1 MKRFFAAL
9 LAALMVFSLVTIPAV
24 AEGEV
29 VFEVPTVN
37 AQPGDTVSIPVTLTG
52 SNFECHAMNMNVQY
66 DAEALTLNSATEG
79 DAISGATM
87 KVLDTESE
95 LGKVKLGLLYAY
107 DGMTAG
113 GTLFTMNFTVNE
125 NATGN
130 AALTINV
137 VTFANMPAGSTTATP
152 IAYIANNGAV
162 VVGQPETPI
171 PETDT
176 PAPETPIP
184 ETPAPGEEMTLDEAL
199 NVQGGTLHFENDAVY
214 PFVVENDYVKSS
226 NQGQGSTQPGV
237 TTTVNLAA
245 SKLLSFNYK
254 VSSEANW
261 DYVFVSIDGTI
272 VAPTDADSKYILS
285 GDRAAEW
292 LNYTYI
298 VPEGEHTVTIGYR
311 KDSSGDRLD
320 DTAWLDEIQFMDIVN
335 VTGVEFSQDAL
346 TMPLA
351 RTAQLEWTVLPADA
365 ANKNVTFA
373 SDNTEI
379 ATVNASGL
387 VTSVAPGT
395 VNITVTT
402 VDGGFTDVIAVTV
415 EEAVAVTEIVIA
427 PAAITIPVTT
437 SVTETLVANVI
448 PENATDTTVAWT
460 SEDETIAT
468 VSVNGQIKG
477 IAPGTVTINATSAN
491 GVTGTCE
498 VTVVAPEDFPGLD
511 SINFTSM
518 NPLPY
523 DNLEVGIG
531 PGYGGTPVLIRR
543 GNTNTLTYTYA
554 TGFSINV
561 EAGQKIYFNTYWY
574 GGTPGGSND
583 PNRKDTFM
591 TLYDSEFNYLD
602 HNDDGASFGISPY
615 SGIEYVFETAGTYYV
630 VVTPYN
636 HASNNGNGKGLVE
649 MHAAEVLPT
658 EIETIELA
666 DFSMF
671 AGTNTNIIDRAVFT
685 PAEYE
690 ISDFVFTSSNEAV
703 ASIDADG
710 KVHALAEGT
719 TTITI
724 TDNVSGATASA
735 VLTVN
740 EISEDDYA
748 RVVLHVDAGESGV
761 FQDGSGYQMLLDA
774 DATAYGNEI
783 PAQGPLTTGGNAP
796 AGLYDIFEYKI
807 PENADG
813 ILTTSNIVVSGMD
826 YVLVPAGTYDWCITN
841 PTPGDRIW
849 IASDS
854 GSIGGRANDYTF
866 EAGNTYTFTVS
877 LDGQYDR
884 TDITVTPGIEEP
896 TPTATPAITPTPT
909 PAPTP
914 DPGATGWGFE
924 TDPFAEGWTI
934 RDDDGD
940 GYNWEWMDASDSDY
954 NVYEGTHC
962 MASASYQNSAFG
974 GGTALNPDNWLISPA
989 FTAGSTVT
997 FWYAGQDPSYSAE
1010 PFGVYVIANGTTSAE
1025 LGHFTASDTYQQGS
1039 VDISDFAGQTV
1050 QVAFRH
1056 YNITDMFRLN
1066 LDLVEV
1072 SGGGSTP
1079 NTPVPPTENPVT
1091 PEPGTVTGWG
1101 FETDPFA
1108 EGWTV
1113 RDDDGDGFNWEWIES
1128 ATGYYNIYEG
1138 THCMSSV
1145 SYDNETN
1152 TALTPDNWLISP
1164 EFVAGSTVT
1173 FWYAGQDP
1181 DYAAEPFGV
1190 YVIANGTASA
1200 ELGHFT
1206 ASDTYQQGSVDI
1218 SDFAG
1223 QTVQVAFRHYNIT
1236 DMFRLNLDLVEVSGG
1251 GETPTENPVT
1261 PVPPTTIPE
1270 PTLVPHD
1277 VTFSAAAPASVA
1289 AGEEF
1294 QVAVNI
1300 GGVIDY
1306 EAHVLNLRLDYDTD
1320 AFEYLHD
1327 EPGAVMNQMI
1337 ENSGTAILDGFSIP
1351 GSIRFGAMMP
1361 NAGFTAYGTLFTL
1374 TFRAKADAVNGEHN
1388 FDLNVVEFNNFPMGG
1403 TSTPIEHTDVDAIVE
1418 VTGGSTVT
1426 PTPTEVPTPTPGPGS
1441 DLDEAMN
1448 VAGGTLHF
1456 TTDGDYPWIVEETWG
1471 KSTNINVASSTS
1483 TVSTTVTAAAGDILQ
1498 FDFRSFGEGS
1508 GDTVWD
1514 GLHLFIDGTEVAK
1527 WNRVETWTTYAV
1539 ELTAGEHTVTWTYQ
1553 KDSSVDKEGDYAN
1566 VDNVYVGA
1574 PVVPTSIEVE
1584 NVTVPAGRRATV
1596 AYTVLPAEAFNKN
1609 VTFSIANTAIAT
1621 VNENGV
1627 VVGVA
1632 EGTTTVTVT
1641 SVADPTVSGS
1651 ATVTVTESLPTVNL
1665 EGYIAFDPEGTSGIW
1680 GGFADYDPSVIE
1692 NFGTMGSTF
1701 GGAFAGGNV
1710 YGFMYDSDT
1719 NDTRF
1724 YIMDA
1729 DTHQVAYPGT
1739 SAGRVV
1745 VAMAYNHAEG
1755 EMYAIAENDA
1765 DGRSIYTVNLAT
1777 GTLTE
1782 VAALNA
1788 GAETIMTLAIDGS
1801 GNAYGLSY
1809 EATNAVLYSINL
1821 TNGNC
1826 TAIGGTGHGLEYV
1839 QSTVW
1844 DHNTNQLFWAQYSKV
1859 DNDKGQLFVIDP
1871 ATGAATL
1878 CGTIGTGA
1886 EVTVLYTKNNM
1897 PVAPIEVPEYDVIF
1911 VDGLT
1916 NEPIPGGYTVEAGTI
1931 LDEADFPTPP
1941 EHEGY
1946 VFTGWDYNGAPV
1958 YSDLTIKARY
1968 RDPSATTATISLT
1981 VGDVWGDGSGYQMLL
1996 DADAT
2001 AFGNEIPAEGPLTQ
2015 SGNAPAGLYDAF
2027 EYKIPVNADGSTTT
2041 SNIVI
2046 NNTVTIEVPA
2056 GTYDWCIANP
2066 TPGDRIWIASAQ
2078 GNIGGRAD
2086 DYEFEAGYTYNF
2098 TVYLLGQNDATDVE
2112 IIPGGGETP
2121 VITDSPTPVI
2131 TNSPTPE
2138 PPTDTPEPGDE
2149 TPTPEIPTDAPTP
2162 EIPTDVP
2169 EPVTPA
2175 PGDVIF
2181 SVGGV
2186 HYVAA
2191 GSQVNVDLTINGEY
2205 EANGMNIWVQYDAE
2219 NLTLNNVENGEIM
2232 NAIGNL
2238 GGMNILDFTSI
2249 PGSVRLG
2256 SMLPTDPVSGSGTIF
2271 TMNFTVAEGLEDGTE
2286 LPIEILVKEFFNMPV
2301 GGENTPIA
2309 FFAENGAIVVGSEPI
2324 VTDEPGVTD
2333 EPTAV
2338 PTDAPNPPITGAM
2351 SLIGVGIAAIVASA
2365 GVVIFRKKEED

>member
-199 NVQGGTLHFENDAVY
+199 NVQGGTLHFENDANY

-373 SDNTEI
+373 SDNTEV
-379 ATVNASGL
+379 ATVNKNGL

-523 DNLEVGIG
+523 DNFEVGIG
-531 PGYGGTPVLIRR
+531 PGYGTPVLIQR

-671 AGTNTNIIDRAVFT
+671 TGTNTNIIDRAVFT

-748 RVVLHVDAGESGV
+748 MIVLNVNAGETGV

-774 DATAYGNEI
+774 DAAAYGNEI
-783 PAQGPLTTGGNAP
+783 PAQGPLTTGGDAP

-914 DPGATGWGFE
+914 DPGA
-924 TDPFAEGWTI
+924 
-934 RDDDGD
+934 
-940 GYNWEWMDASDSDY
+940 
-954 NVYEGTHC
+954 
-962 MASASYQNSAFG
+962 
-974 GGTALNPDNWLISPA
+974 
-989 FTAGSTVT
+989 
-997 FWYAGQDPSYSAE
+997 
-1010 PFGVYVIANGTTSAE
+1010 
-1025 LGHFTASDTYQQGS
+1025 
-1039 VDISDFAGQTV
+1039 
-1050 QVAFRH
+1050 
-1056 YNITDMFRLN
+1056 
-1066 LDLVEV
+1066 
-1072 SGGGSTP
+1072 
-1079 NTPVPPTENPVT
+1079 
-1091 PEPGTVTGWG
+1091 TGWG

-1508 GDTVWD
+1508 GNTVWD

-1651 ATVTVTESLPTVNL
+1651 ATVTVTEALPTVNL

-1692 NFGTMGSTF
+1692 NFGAMGSTF

-1724 YIMDA
+1724 YIMNA

-1755 EMYAIAENDA
+1755 EMYAIAANDA
-1765 DGRSIYTVNLAT
+1765 DGRSLYTVNLAT

-2256 SMLPTDPVSGSGTIF
+2256 SMLPTNPVSGSGTIF

>member
-107 DGMTAG
+107 DGMTAS

-162 VVGQPETPI
+162 VVGQPETPV
-171 PETDT
+171 PATDT
-176 PAPETPIP
+176 PAPETPV
-184 ETPAPGEEMTLDEAL
+184 PGEEMTLDEAL
-199 NVQGGTLHFENDAVY
+199 NVQGGTLHFENDADY

-226 NQGQGSTQPGV
+226 NQGQRNTQPGV
-237 TTTVNLAA
+237 TTTVNLTA

-261 DYVFVSIDGTI
+261 DYVFVSIDGTV

-320 DTAWLDEIQFMDIVN
+320 DTAWLDEIQFMDIIN

-373 SDNTEI
+373 SDNTEV

-387 VTSVAPGT
+387 VTGVAPGT
-395 VNITVTT
+395 ANITVTT

-574 GGTPGGSND
+574 GGTPGDSND

-671 AGTNTNIIDRAVFT
+671 TGTNTNIIDRAVFT
-685 PAEYE
+685 PEEYE

-710 KVHALAEGT
+710 KVFALAEGT

-724 TDNVSGATASA
+724 TDNVSNATASA

-748 RVVLHVDAGESGV
+748 MIVLNVNAGETGV

-783 PAQGPLTTGGNAP
+783 PAQGPLTQSGNAP

-866 EAGNTYTFTVS
+866 EAGNTYTLTVS

-884 TDITVTPGIEEP
+884 TDITVTPGIEQP

-914 DPGATGWGFE
+914 NPGATGWGFE

-940 GYNWEWMDASDSDY
+940 GYNWEWMDASGSNY

-962 MASASYQNSAFG
+962 MASASFQNNPFG

-997 FWYAGQDPSYSAE
+997 FWYAGQDPNYSAE
-1010 PFGVYVIANGTTSAE
+1010 TFGVYVIANGTTSDE
-1025 LGHFTASDTYQQGS
+1025 LGHFTASNTYQQGS
-1039 VDISDFAGQTV
+1039 VDISAYAGETV

-1056 YNITDMFRLN
+1056 YGITDMFRLN

-1079 NTPVPPTENPVT
+1079 NTPVPPT
-1091 PEPGTVTGWG
+1091 
-1101 FETDPFA
+1101 
-1108 EGWTV
+1108 
-1113 RDDDGDGFNWEWIES
+1113 
-1128 ATGYYNIYEG
+1128 
-1138 THCMSSV
+1138 
-1145 SYDNETN
+1145 
-1152 TALTPDNWLISP
+1152 
-1164 EFVAGSTVT
+1164 
-1173 FWYAGQDP
+1173 
-1181 DYAAEPFGV
+1181 
-1190 YVIANGTASA
+1190 
-1200 ELGHFT
+1200 
-1206 ASDTYQQGSVDI
+1206 
-1218 SDFAG
+1218 
-1223 QTVQVAFRHYNIT
+1223 
-1236 DMFRLNLDLVEVSGG
+1236 
-1251 GETPTENPVT
+1251 
-1261 PVPPTTIPE
+1261 TIPE
-1270 PTLVPHD
+1270 PTLVPLD

-1374 TFRAKADAVNGEHN
+1374 TFRAKADAANGEHN

-1498 FDFRSFGEGS
+1498 FDFRSFGEGF

-1651 ATVTVTESLPTVNL
+1651 ATVTVTEALPTVNL

-1710 YGFMYDSDT
+1710 YGFMYNSDT

-1724 YIMDA
+1724 YIMNA

-1755 EMYAIAENDA
+1755 EMYAIAANDA
-1765 DGRSIYTVNLAT
+1765 DGRSLYTVNLAT

-1809 EATNAVLYSINL
+1809 AATNAVLYSINL

-1859 DNDKGQLFVIDP
+1859 ETDKGQLFVIDP

-2015 SGNAPAGLYDAF
+2015 GGDAPAGLYDAF

-2046 NNTVTIEVPA
+2046 NNTITIEVPA
-2056 GTYDWCIANP
+2056 GTYDWCITNP

-2112 IIPGGGETP
+2112 IIPGGGEPP

-2149 TPTPEIPTDAPTP
+2149 TPTPEIPTDT
-2162 EIPTDVP
+2162 P

-2181 SVGGV
+2181 SVGGT

-2191 GSQVNVDLTINGEY
+2191 GSQVSVDLTIDGEY

-2219 NLTLNNVENGEIM
+2219 KLTLNSVDEGEIM
-2232 NAIGNL
+2232 KAIKDL
-2238 GGMNILDFTSI
+2238 GGMNILDFQSI

-2256 SMLPTDPVSGSGTIF
+2256 SMLPTDPVSGSGKIF

-2286 LPIEILVKEFFNMPV
+2286 MPIEILVKEFFNMPV

-2309 FFAENGAIVVGSEPI
+2309 FFAENGSIVVGSEPI

>member
-162 VVGQPETPI
+162 VVGQPETPV
-171 PETDT
+171 PATDT
-176 PAPETPIP
+176 PAPATPIPETPIP

-199 NVQGGTLHFENDAVY
+199 NVQGGTLHFENDADY

-226 NQGQGSTQPGV
+226 NQGQRNTQPGV
-237 TTTVNLAA
+237 TTTVNLTA

-320 DTAWLDEIQFMDIVN
+320 DTAWLDEIQFTDIVN

-373 SDNTEI
+373 SDNTEV

-387 VTSVAPGT
+387 VTGVAPGT
-395 VNITVTT
+395 ANITVTT

-511 SINFTSM
+511 SINFTNM

-574 GGTPGGSND
+574 GGTPGDSND

-671 AGTNTNIIDRAVFT
+671 TGTNTNIVNRAVFT
-685 PAEYE
+685 PEEYE

-710 KVHALAEGT
+710 KVYALAEGT

-724 TDNVSGATASA
+724 TDNVSNATASA

-748 RVVLHVDAGESGV
+748 MIVLNVNAGETGV

-783 PAQGPLTTGGNAP
+783 PAQGPLTQSGNAP
-796 AGLYDIFEYKI
+796 AGLYDVFEYKI

-884 TDITVTPGIEEP
+884 TDITVTPGIEQP

-940 GYNWEWMDASDSDY
+940 GYNWEWMEGSGSDY

-997 FWYAGQDPSYSAE
+997 FWYAGQDPNYAAE
-1010 PFGVYVIANGTTSAE
+1010 TFGVYVIANGTASDE
-1025 LGHFTASDTYQQGS
+1025 LGHFTASNTYQQGS

-1056 YNITDMFRLN
+1056 YGVTDMFRLN

-1079 NTPVPPTENPVT
+1079 NTPVPPT
-1091 PEPGTVTGWG
+1091 
-1101 FETDPFA
+1101 
-1108 EGWTV
+1108 
-1113 RDDDGDGFNWEWIES
+1113 
-1128 ATGYYNIYEG
+1128 
-1138 THCMSSV
+1138 
-1145 SYDNETN
+1145 
-1152 TALTPDNWLISP
+1152 
-1164 EFVAGSTVT
+1164 
-1173 FWYAGQDP
+1173 
-1181 DYAAEPFGV
+1181 
-1190 YVIANGTASA
+1190 
-1200 ELGHFT
+1200 
-1206 ASDTYQQGSVDI
+1206 
-1218 SDFAG
+1218 
-1223 QTVQVAFRHYNIT
+1223 
-1236 DMFRLNLDLVEVSGG
+1236 
-1251 GETPTENPVT
+1251 
-1261 PVPPTTIPE
+1261 TIPE
-1270 PTLVPHD
+1270 PTLVPLD

-1374 TFRAKADAVNGEHN
+1374 TFRAKADAANGEHN

-1498 FDFRSFGEGS
+1498 FDFRSFGEGF

-1539 ELTAGEHTVTWTYQ
+1539 ELTAGEHTITWTYQ

-1627 VVGVA
+1627 IVGVA

-1651 ATVTVTESLPTVNL
+1651 ATVTVTEALPTVNL

-1710 YGFMYDSDT
+1710 YGFMYNSDT

-1724 YIMDA
+1724 YIMNA

-1755 EMYAIAENDA
+1755 EMYAVAVNDA
-1765 DGRSIYTVNLAT
+1765 DGRSLYTVNLAT
-1777 GTLTE
+1777 GMLTE

-1809 EATNAVLYSINL
+1809 AATNAVLYSINL

-1839 QSTVW
+1839 QATVW

-1859 DNDKGQLFVIDP
+1859 ATDKGQLFVIDP

-1916 NEPIPGGYTVEAGTI
+1916 NEPIPGGYTVEAGTV

-2001 AFGNEIPAEGPLTQ
+2001 AFGNEIPAQGPLTQ

-2149 TPTPEIPTDAPTP
+2149 TPTPEIPTDT
-2162 EIPTDVP
+2162 P

-2181 SVGGV
+2181 SVGGT

-2191 GSQVNVDLTINGEY
+2191 GSQVSVDLTIDGEY

-2219 NLTLNNVENGEIM
+2219 KLTLNSVDEGEIM
-2232 NAIGNL
+2232 KAIKDL
-2238 GGMNILDFTSI
+2238 GGMNILDFQSI

-2256 SMLPTDPVSGSGTIF
+2256 SMLPTNPVSGSGKIF

-2286 LPIEILVKEFFNMPV
+2286 MPIEILVKEFFNMPV

-2309 FFAENGAIVVGSEPI
+2309 FFAENGSIVVGSEPI

>member
-162 VVGQPETPI
+162 VVGQPETPV

-176 PAPETPIP
+176 PAPATPIPETPIP

-199 NVQGGTLHFENDAVY
+199 NVQGGTLHFENDADY

-226 NQGQGSTQPGV
+226 NQGQRNTQPGV
-237 TTTVNLAA
+237 TTTVNLTA

-261 DYVFVSIDGTI
+261 DYVFVSIDGTV

-320 DTAWLDEIQFMDIVN
+320 DTAWLDEIQFTDIVN

-373 SDNTEI
+373 SDNTEV

-387 VTSVAPGT
+387 VTGVAPGT
-395 VNITVTT
+395 ANITVTT

-602 HNDDGASFGISPY
+602 HNDDGASFGIAPY

-671 AGTNTNIIDRAVFT
+671 TGTNTNIIDRAVFT
-685 PAEYE
+685 PEEYE

-710 KVHALAEGT
+710 KVFALAEGT

-724 TDNVSGATASA
+724 TDNVSNATASA

-748 RVVLHVDAGESGV
+748 MIVLNVNAGETGV

-783 PAQGPLTTGGNAP
+783 PAQGPLTQSGNAP

-866 EAGNTYTFTVS
+866 EAGNTYTLTVS

-940 GYNWEWMDASDSDY
+940 GYNWEWMEGSGSDY

-997 FWYAGQDPSYSAE
+997 FWYAGQDPNYAAE
-1010 PFGVYVIANGTTSAE
+1010 TFGVYVIANGTASDE
-1025 LGHFTASDTYQQGS
+1025 LGHFTASNTYQQGS
-1039 VDISDFAGQTV
+1039 VDISAYAGQTV

-1056 YNITDMFRLN
+1056 YGITDMFRLN

-1079 NTPVPPTENPVT
+1079 NTPVPPT
-1091 PEPGTVTGWG
+1091 
-1101 FETDPFA
+1101 
-1108 EGWTV
+1108 
-1113 RDDDGDGFNWEWIES
+1113 
-1128 ATGYYNIYEG
+1128 
-1138 THCMSSV
+1138 
-1145 SYDNETN
+1145 
-1152 TALTPDNWLISP
+1152 
-1164 EFVAGSTVT
+1164 
-1173 FWYAGQDP
+1173 
-1181 DYAAEPFGV
+1181 
-1190 YVIANGTASA
+1190 
-1200 ELGHFT
+1200 
-1206 ASDTYQQGSVDI
+1206 
-1218 SDFAG
+1218 
-1223 QTVQVAFRHYNIT
+1223 
-1236 DMFRLNLDLVEVSGG
+1236 
-1251 GETPTENPVT
+1251 
-1261 PVPPTTIPE
+1261 TIPE
-1270 PTLVPHD
+1270 PTLVPLD

-1374 TFRAKADAVNGEHN
+1374 TFRAKADAANGEHN

-1498 FDFRSFGEGS
+1498 FDFRSFGEGF

-1539 ELTAGEHTVTWTYQ
+1539 ELTAGEHTITWTYQ
-1553 KDSSVDKEGDYAN
+1553 KDSTVDKEGDYAN

-1651 ATVTVTESLPTVNL
+1651 ATVTVTEALPTVNL

-1710 YGFMYDSDT
+1710 YGFMYNSDT

-1724 YIMDA
+1724 YIMNA

-1755 EMYAIAENDA
+1755 EMYAIAANDA

-1782 VAALNA
+1782 VAVLNA
-1788 GAETIMTLAIDGS
+1788 GADTIMTLAIDGS

-1809 EATNAVLYSINL
+1809 EANNAVLYSINL

-1839 QSTVW
+1839 QATVW

-1859 DNDKGQLFVIDP
+1859 ETDKGQLFVIDP

-1897 PVAPIEVPEYDVIF
+1897 PVAPIEVPEYNVTF

-2015 SGNAPAGLYDAF
+2015 GGDAPAGLYDAF

-2046 NNTVTIEVPA
+2046 NNTITIEVPA

-2112 IIPGGGETP
+2112 IIPGGETP
-2121 VITDSPTPVI
+2121 S
-2131 TNSPTPE
+2131 PE
-2138 PPTDTPEPGDE
+2138 PPITD
-2149 TPTPEIPTDAPTP
+2149 
-2162 EIPTDVP
+2162 
-2169 EPVTPA
+2169 
-2175 PGDVIF
+2175 
-2181 SVGGV
+2181 
-2186 HYVAA
+2186 
-2191 GSQVNVDLTINGEY
+2191 
-2205 EANGMNIWVQYDAE
+2205 
-2219 NLTLNNVENGEIM
+2219 
-2232 NAIGNL
+2232 
-2238 GGMNILDFTSI
+2238 
-2249 PGSVRLG
+2249 
-2256 SMLPTDPVSGSGTIF
+2256 
-2271 TMNFTVAEGLEDGTE
+2271 
-2286 LPIEILVKEFFNMPV
+2286 
-2301 GGENTPIA
+2301 
-2309 FFAENGAIVVGSEPI
+2309 EPI
-2324 VTDEPGVTD
+2324 TDEPITDEPITDEPITDEPITDEPITDEPITDEPITDEPITDEPITDEPGVTD

-2338 PTDAPNPPITGAM
+2338 PTDAPNPPVTGAM

>member
-162 VVGQPETPI
+162 VVGQPETPV
-171 PETDT
+171 PATDT
-176 PAPETPIP
+176 PAPATPVPETPIP

-199 NVQGGTLHFENDAVY
+199 NVQGGTLHFENDADY

-226 NQGQGSTQPGV
+226 NQGQRNTQPGV
-237 TTTVNLAA
+237 TTTVNLTA

-320 DTAWLDEIQFMDIVN
+320 DTAWLDEIQFTDIVN

-373 SDNTEI
+373 SDNTEV

-387 VTSVAPGT
+387 VTGVAPGT
-395 VNITVTT
+395 ANITVTT

-574 GGTPGGSND
+574 GGTPGDSND

-671 AGTNTNIIDRAVFT
+671 TGTNTNIIDRAVFT
-685 PAEYE
+685 PEEYE

-710 KVHALAEGT
+710 KVFALAEGT

-724 TDNVSGATASA
+724 TDNVSNATASA

-748 RVVLHVDAGESGV
+748 MIVLNVNAGETGV

-783 PAQGPLTTGGNAP
+783 PAQGPLTQSGNAP

-866 EAGNTYTFTVS
+866 EAGNTYTLTVS

-940 GYNWEWMDASDSDY
+940 GYNWEWMDASASGY

-962 MASASYQNSAFG
+962 MASASFQNNPFG

-997 FWYAGQDPSYSAE
+997 FWYAGQDPNYAAE
-1010 PFGVYVIANGTTSAE
+1010 TFGVYVIANGTASDE
-1025 LGHFTASDTYQQGS
+1025 LGHFTASNTYQQGS

-1056 YNITDMFRLN
+1056 YGITDMFRLN

-1079 NTPVPPTENPVT
+1079 NTPVPPTENPNT
-1091 PEPGTVTGWG
+1091 PEPGTTTGWG

-1108 EGWTV
+1108 EGWTI

-1128 ATGYYNIYEG
+1128 DTGYYEIYEG

-1145 SYDNETN
+1145 SYDNDTN

-1164 EFVAGSTVT
+1164 EFVAGNTVT
-1173 FWYAGQDP
+1173 FWYVGQDP

-1190 YVIANGTASA
+1190 YVIANGTTSA

-1206 ASDTYQQGSVDI
+1206 ASNTYQQGSVDI
-1218 SDFAG
+1218 SAYAG
-1223 QTVQVAFRHYNIT
+1223 QTVQVAFRHYGIT

-1251 GETPTENPVT
+1251 GSTPNT

-1270 PTLVPHD
+1270 PTLVPLD

-1374 TFRAKADAVNGEHN
+1374 TFRAKADAANGEHN

-1426 PTPTEVPTPTPGPGS
+1426 PTPTEVPTPTPGPVS

-1471 KSTNINVASSTS
+1471 KSTNVNVASSTS

-1498 FDFRSFGEGS
+1498 FDFRSFGEGF

-1539 ELTAGEHTVTWTYQ
+1539 ELTAGEHTITWTYQ
-1553 KDSSVDKEGDYAN
+1553 KDSSVDKEGDYAT

-1651 ATVTVTESLPTVNL
+1651 ATVTVTEALPTVNL

-1724 YIMDA
+1724 YIMNA

-1755 EMYAIAENDA
+1755 EMYAIAANDA
-1765 DGRSIYTVNLAT
+1765 DGRSLYTVNLAT

-1809 EATNAVLYSINL
+1809 AATNAVLYSINL

-1859 DNDKGQLFVIDP
+1859 ETDKGQLFVIDP

-2001 AFGNEIPAEGPLTQ
+2001 AFGNEIPAEGPLTM
-2015 SGNAPAGLYDAF
+2015 GGDAPAGLYDAF

-2046 NNTVTIEVPA
+2046 NNTITIEVPA
-2056 GTYDWCIANP
+2056 GTYDWCITNP

-2149 TPTPEIPTDAPTP
+2149 TPTPEIPTDT
-2162 EIPTDVP
+2162 P

-2191 GSQVNVDLTINGEY
+2191 GSQVSVDLTINGEY

-2219 NLTLNNVENGEIM
+2219 KLTLNSVDEGEIM
-2232 NAIGNL
+2232 KAIKDL
-2238 GGMNILDFTSI
+2238 GGMNILDFQSI

-2256 SMLPTDPVSGSGTIF
+2256 SMLPTDPVSGSGKIF

-2286 LPIEILVKEFFNMPV
+2286 MPIEILVKEFFNMPV

-2309 FFAENGAIVVGSEPI
+2309 FFAENGSIVVGEAPVTEAPI
-2324 VTDEPGVTD
+2324 TD

>member
-162 VVGQPETPI
+162 VVGQPETPV
-171 PETDT
+171 PATDT
-176 PAPETPIP
+176 PAPATPIPETPIP

-199 NVQGGTLHFENDAVY
+199 NVQGGTLHFENDADY

-226 NQGQGSTQPGV
+226 NQGQRNTQPGV
-237 TTTVNLAA
+237 TTTVNLTA

-261 DYVFVSIDGTI
+261 DYVFVSIDGTV

-320 DTAWLDEIQFMDIVN
+320 DTAWLDEIQFTDIVN

-373 SDNTEI
+373 SDNTEV

-387 VTSVAPGT
+387 VTGVAPGT
-395 VNITVTT
+395 ANITVTT

-511 SINFTSM
+511 SINFTNM

-574 GGTPGGSND
+574 GGTPGDSND

-671 AGTNTNIIDRAVFT
+671 TGTNTNIIDRAVFT
-685 PAEYE
+685 PEEYE

-710 KVHALAEGT
+710 KVFALAEGT

-724 TDNVSGATASA
+724 TDNVSNATASA

-748 RVVLHVDAGESGV
+748 MIVLNVNAGETGV

-783 PAQGPLTTGGNAP
+783 PAQGPLTQSGNAP

-866 EAGNTYTFTVS
+866 EAGNTYTLTVS

-940 GYNWEWMDASDSDY
+940 GYNWEWMDASASGY

-962 MASASYQNSAFG
+962 MASASFQNNPFG
-974 GGTALNPDNWLISPA
+974 GGTALTPNNWLISPA

-997 FWYAGQDPSYSAE
+997 FWYAGQDPNYAAE
-1010 PFGVYVIANGTTSAE
+1010 TFGVYVIANGTASDE
-1025 LGHFTASDTYQQGS
+1025 LGHFTASNTYQQGS

-1056 YNITDMFRLN
+1056 YGITDMFRLN

-1079 NTPVPPTENPVT
+1079 NTPVPPT
-1091 PEPGTVTGWG
+1091 
-1101 FETDPFA
+1101 A
-1108 EGWTV
+1108 E
-1113 RDDDGDGFNWEWIES
+1113 
-1128 ATGYYNIYEG
+1128 
-1138 THCMSSV
+1138 
-1145 SYDNETN
+1145 
-1152 TALTPDNWLISP
+1152 
-1164 EFVAGSTVT
+1164 
-1173 FWYAGQDP
+1173 
-1181 DYAAEPFGV
+1181 
-1190 YVIANGTASA
+1190 
-1200 ELGHFT
+1200 
-1206 ASDTYQQGSVDI
+1206 
-1218 SDFAG
+1218 
-1223 QTVQVAFRHYNIT
+1223 
-1236 DMFRLNLDLVEVSGG
+1236 
-1251 GETPTENPVT
+1251 
-1261 PVPPTTIPE
+1261 
-1270 PTLVPHD
+1270 
-1277 VTFSAAAPASVA
+1277 
-1289 AGEEF
+1289 
-1294 QVAVNI
+1294 
-1300 GGVIDY
+1300 
-1306 EAHVLNLRLDYDTD
+1306 
-1320 AFEYLHD
+1320 
-1327 EPGAVMNQMI
+1327 
-1337 ENSGTAILDGFSIP
+1337 
-1351 GSIRFGAMMP
+1351 
-1361 NAGFTAYGTLFTL
+1361 
-1374 TFRAKADAVNGEHN
+1374 
-1388 FDLNVVEFNNFPMGG
+1388 
-1403 TSTPIEHTDVDAIVE
+1403 
-1418 VTGGSTVT
+1418 
-1426 PTPTEVPTPTPGPGS
+1426 PTPTQNPNTP
-1441 DLDEAMN
+1441 A
-1448 VAGGTLHF
+1448 
-1456 TTDGDYPWIVEETWG
+1456 
-1471 KSTNINVASSTS
+1471 
-1483 TVSTTVTAAAGDILQ
+1483 
-1498 FDFRSFGEGS
+1498 
-1508 GDTVWD
+1508 
-1514 GLHLFIDGTEVAK
+1514 
-1527 WNRVETWTTYAV
+1527 
-1539 ELTAGEHTVTWTYQ
+1539 
-1553 KDSSVDKEGDYAN
+1553 
-1566 VDNVYVGA
+1566 
-1574 PVVPTSIEVE
+1574 
-1584 NVTVPAGRRATV
+1584 
-1596 AYTVLPAEAFNKN
+1596 
-1609 VTFSIANTAIAT
+1609 
-1621 VNENGV
+1621 
-1627 VVGVA
+1627 
-1632 EGTTTVTVT
+1632 
-1641 SVADPTVSGS
+1641 
-1651 ATVTVTESLPTVNL
+1651 
-1665 EGYIAFDPEGTSGIW
+1665 
-1680 GGFADYDPSVIE
+1680 
-1692 NFGTMGSTF
+1692 
-1701 GGAFAGGNV
+1701 
-1710 YGFMYDSDT
+1710 
-1719 NDTRF
+1719 
-1724 YIMDA
+1724 
-1729 DTHQVAYPGT
+1729 
-1739 SAGRVV
+1739 
-1745 VAMAYNHAEG
+1745 
-1755 EMYAIAENDA
+1755 
-1765 DGRSIYTVNLAT
+1765 
-1777 GTLTE
+1777 
-1782 VAALNA
+1782 
-1788 GAETIMTLAIDGS
+1788 
-1801 GNAYGLSY
+1801 
-1809 EATNAVLYSINL
+1809 
-1821 TNGNC
+1821 
-1826 TAIGGTGHGLEYV
+1826 
-1839 QSTVW
+1839 
-1844 DHNTNQLFWAQYSKV
+1844 
-1859 DNDKGQLFVIDP
+1859 
-1871 ATGAATL
+1871 
-1878 CGTIGTGA
+1878 
-1886 EVTVLYTKNNM
+1886 
-1897 PVAPIEVPEYDVIF
+1897 
-1911 VDGLT
+1911 
-1916 NEPIPGGYTVEAGTI
+1916 PGGM
-1931 LDEADFPTPP
+1931 
-1941 EHEGY
+1941 
-1946 VFTGWDYNGAPV
+1946 
-1958 YSDLTIKARY
+1958 
-1968 RDPSATTATISLT
+1968 ATISLT
-1981 VGDVWGDGSGYQMLL
+1981 AGDVFGDGSGYQMLL

-2001 AFGNEIPAEGPLTQ
+2001 AFGNEIPAQGPLTT
-2015 SGNAPAGLYDAF
+2015 GGDAPAGLYDAF
-2027 EYKIPVNADGSTTT
+2027 EYKIPVNADGSTNTG
-2041 SNIVI
+2041 NIVI
-2046 NNTVTIEVPA
+2046 NNTVTIEVP
-2056 GTYDWCIANP
+2056 GGVYDWCITNP
-2066 TPGDRIWIASAQ
+2066 TPGDRIWIASSQ
-2078 GNIGGRAD
+2078 GNVGGRAN
-2086 DYEFEAGYTYNF
+2086 DYTFEAGYTYNF

-2112 IIPGGGETP
+2112 IIGGGAPNTP
-2121 VITDSPTPVI
+2121 V
-2131 TNSPTPE
+2131 
-2138 PPTDTPEPGDE
+2138 PPTENPVTPEPGTATGWGFETDPFAEGWTIRDDDGDGYNWEWMDASASGYNVYEGTHCMASASFQNNPFGGGTALTPNNWLISPAFTAGSTVTFWYAGQDPNYAAETFGVYVIANGTASDE
-2149 TPTPEIPTDAPTP
+2149 LGHFTASNTYQQGSVDISDFAGQTVQVAFRHYDITDMFRLNLDLVEADAGGSIPNTPVPPTDAPITEAP
-2162 EIPTDVP
+2162 ITEAPITEAPITEAP
-2169 EPVTPA
+2169 ITEAPITEAPITEAPITEAPVTPA

-2191 GSQVNVDLTINGEY
+2191 GSQVSVDLTINGEY

-2219 NLTLNNVENGEIM
+2219 KLTLNSVDEGEIM
-2232 NAIGNL
+2232 KAIKDL
-2238 GGMNILDFTSI
+2238 GGMNILDFQSI

-2256 SMLPTDPVSGSGTIF
+2256 SMLPTDPVSGSGKIF

-2286 LPIEILVKEFFNMPV
+2286 MPIEILVKEFFNMPV

-2309 FFAENGAIVVGSEPI
+2309 FFAENGSIVVGSEPI
-2324 VTDEPGVTD
+2324 VTD

>member
-162 VVGQPETPI
+162 VVGQPETPV

-176 PAPETPIP
+176 PAPATPIPETPIP

-199 NVQGGTLHFENDAVY
+199 NVQGGTLHFENDADY

-226 NQGQGSTQPGV
+226 NQGQRNTQPGV
-237 TTTVNLAA
+237 TTTVNLTA

-261 DYVFVSIDGTI
+261 DYVFVSIDGTV

-320 DTAWLDEIQFMDIVN
+320 DTAWLDEIQFTDIVN

-373 SDNTEI
+373 SDNTEV

-387 VTSVAPGT
+387 VTGVAPGT
-395 VNITVTT
+395 ANITVTT

-602 HNDDGASFGISPY
+602 HNDDGASFGIAPY

-671 AGTNTNIIDRAVFT
+671 TGTNTNIIDRAVFT
-685 PAEYE
+685 PEEYE

-710 KVHALAEGT
+710 KVFALAEGT

-724 TDNVSGATASA
+724 TDNVSNATASA

-748 RVVLHVDAGESGV
+748 MIVLNVNAGETGV

-783 PAQGPLTTGGNAP
+783 PAQGPLTQSGNAP

-866 EAGNTYTFTVS
+866 EAGNTYTLTVS

-940 GYNWEWMDASDSDY
+940 GYNWEWMDGSGSDY

-997 FWYAGQDPSYSAE
+997 FWYAGQDPNYAAE
-1010 PFGVYVIANGTTSAE
+1010 PFGVYVIANGTASDE
-1025 LGHFTASDTYQQGS
+1025 LGHFTASNTYQQGS
-1039 VDISDFAGQTV
+1039 VDISAYAGQTV

-1056 YNITDMFRLN
+1056 YGITDMFRLN

-1079 NTPVPPTENPVT
+1079 NTPVPPT
-1091 PEPGTVTGWG
+1091 
-1101 FETDPFA
+1101 
-1108 EGWTV
+1108 
-1113 RDDDGDGFNWEWIES
+1113 
-1128 ATGYYNIYEG
+1128 
-1138 THCMSSV
+1138 
-1145 SYDNETN
+1145 
-1152 TALTPDNWLISP
+1152 
-1164 EFVAGSTVT
+1164 
-1173 FWYAGQDP
+1173 
-1181 DYAAEPFGV
+1181 
-1190 YVIANGTASA
+1190 
-1200 ELGHFT
+1200 
-1206 ASDTYQQGSVDI
+1206 
-1218 SDFAG
+1218 
-1223 QTVQVAFRHYNIT
+1223 
-1236 DMFRLNLDLVEVSGG
+1236 
-1251 GETPTENPVT
+1251 
-1261 PVPPTTIPE
+1261 TIPE
-1270 PTLVPHD
+1270 PTLVPLD

-1374 TFRAKADAVNGEHN
+1374 TFRAKADAANGEHN

-1498 FDFRSFGEGS
+1498 FDFRSFGEGF

-1539 ELTAGEHTVTWTYQ
+1539 ELTAGEHTITWTYQ
-1553 KDSSVDKEGDYAN
+1553 KDSTVDKEGDYAN

-1609 VTFSIANTAIAT
+1609 VTFSTANTAIAT

-1651 ATVTVTESLPTVNL
+1651 ATVTVTEALPTVNL

-1710 YGFMYDSDT
+1710 YGFMYNSDT

-1724 YIMDA
+1724 YIMNA

-1755 EMYAIAENDA
+1755 EMYAIAANDA
-1765 DGRSIYTVNLAT
+1765 DGRSLYTVNLAT

-1809 EATNAVLYSINL
+1809 EANNAVLYSINL

-1839 QSTVW
+1839 QATVW

-1859 DNDKGQLFVIDP
+1859 ETDKGQLFVIDP

-1897 PVAPIEVPEYDVIF
+1897 PVAPIEVPEYNVTF

-2015 SGNAPAGLYDAF
+2015 GGDAPAGLYDAF

-2046 NNTVTIEVPA
+2046 NNTITIEVPA

-2112 IIPGGGETP
+2112 IIPGGETP
-2121 VITDSPTPVI
+2121 S
-2131 TNSPTPE
+2131 PE
-2138 PPTDTPEPGDE
+2138 PPITD
-2149 TPTPEIPTDAPTP
+2149 
-2162 EIPTDVP
+2162 
-2169 EPVTPA
+2169 
-2175 PGDVIF
+2175 
-2181 SVGGV
+2181 
-2186 HYVAA
+2186 
-2191 GSQVNVDLTINGEY
+2191 
-2205 EANGMNIWVQYDAE
+2205 
-2219 NLTLNNVENGEIM
+2219 
-2232 NAIGNL
+2232 
-2238 GGMNILDFTSI
+2238 
-2249 PGSVRLG
+2249 
-2256 SMLPTDPVSGSGTIF
+2256 
-2271 TMNFTVAEGLEDGTE
+2271 
-2286 LPIEILVKEFFNMPV
+2286 
-2301 GGENTPIA
+2301 
-2309 FFAENGAIVVGSEPI
+2309 EPI
-2324 VTDEPGVTD
+2324 TDEPITDEPITDEPITDEPITDEPITDEPITDEPITDEPITDEPITDEPGVTD

-2338 PTDAPNPPITGAM
+2338 PTDAPNPPVTGAM

>member
-373 SDNTEI
+373 SDNTEV
-379 ATVNASGL
+379 ATVNKSGL

-395 VNITVTT
+395 ANITVTT

-523 DNLEVGIG
+523 DNFEVGIG
-531 PGYGGTPVLIRR
+531 PGYGTPVLIQR

-574 GGTPGGSND
+574 GGTPGDSYD

-602 HNDDGASFGISPY
+602 HNDDGASFGIAPY

-671 AGTNTNIIDRAVFT
+671 TGTNTNIIDRAVFT

-997 FWYAGQDPSYSAE
+997 FWYAGQDPNYAAE

-1025 LGHFTASDTYQQGS
+1025 LGHFTASNTYQQGS
-1039 VDISDFAGQTV
+1039 VDISAYAGQPV

-1108 EGWTV
+1108 EGWTI
-1113 RDDDGDGFNWEWIES
+1113 RDDDGDGYNWEWMDAS
-1128 ATGYYNIYEG
+1128 DSDYNVYEG
-1138 THCMSSV
+1138 THCMASA
-1145 SYDNETN
+1145 SYQNSAFGGG
-1152 TALTPDNWLISP
+1152 TALNPDNWLISP
-1164 EFVAGSTVT
+1164 AFTAGSTVT

-1181 DYAAEPFGV
+1181 NYAAEPFGV
-1190 YVIANGTASA
+1190 YVIANGTTSA

-1206 ASDTYQQGSVDI
+1206 ASNTYQQGSVDI
-1218 SDFAG
+1218 SAYAG
-1223 QTVQVAFRHYNIT
+1223 QPVQVAFRHYNIT

-1426 PTPTEVPTPTPGPGS
+1426 PTPTEVPTPTPGPVS

-1508 GDTVWD
+1508 GNTVWD

-1539 ELTAGEHTVTWTYQ
+1539 ELTAGEHTITWTYQ

-1651 ATVTVTESLPTVNL
+1651 ATVTVTEALPTVNL

-1692 NFGTMGSTF
+1692 NFGAMGSTF

-1755 EMYAIAENDA
+1755 EMYAIAANDA
-1765 DGRSIYTVNLAT
+1765 DGRSLYTVNLAT

-2112 IIPGGGETP
+2112 IIPGGETP
-2121 VITDSPTPVI
+2121 S
-2131 TNSPTPE
+2131 PE
-2138 PPTDTPEPGDE
+2138 PPITDEPITDEPITDEPITDEPITDEPITDEPITDEPITDEPG
-2149 TPTPEIPTDAPTP
+2149 TD
-2162 EIPTDVP
+2162 
-2169 EPVTPA
+2169 
-2175 PGDVIF
+2175 
-2181 SVGGV
+2181 
-2186 HYVAA
+2186 
-2191 GSQVNVDLTINGEY
+2191 
-2205 EANGMNIWVQYDAE
+2205 
-2219 NLTLNNVENGEIM
+2219 
-2232 NAIGNL
+2232 
-2238 GGMNILDFTSI
+2238 
-2249 PGSVRLG
+2249 
-2256 SMLPTDPVSGSGTIF
+2256 
-2271 TMNFTVAEGLEDGTE
+2271 
-2286 LPIEILVKEFFNMPV
+2286 
-2301 GGENTPIA
+2301 
-2309 FFAENGAIVVGSEPI
+2309 EPI
-2324 VTDEPGVTD
+2324 TDEPGVTD